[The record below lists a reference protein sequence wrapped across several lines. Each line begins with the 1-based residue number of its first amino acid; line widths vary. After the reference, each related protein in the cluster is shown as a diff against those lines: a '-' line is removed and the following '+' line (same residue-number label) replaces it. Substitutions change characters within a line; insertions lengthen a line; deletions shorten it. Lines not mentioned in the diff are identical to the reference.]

1 MNEKSTVKTGVKIVV
16 PNIEEVVGIGDI
28 VEISNT
34 YRSELDGAYQIK
46 SLKAFYPQ
54 YKTEVVAG
62 EHIHDQLEREKDV
75 TAAIHNLED
84 FDFVQHLLKGV
95 PYNQIEIDIN
105 YATAHITV

>member
-1 MNEKSTVKTGVKIVV
+1 MKIVV

-75 TAAIHNLED
+75 TAAI
-84 FDFVQHLLKGV
+84 
-95 PYNQIEIDIN
+95 P
-105 YATAHITV
+105 